1 MHADVP
7 NATVHQ
13 IGLIVDYSDYF
24 GIKRVIRGTQRG
36 YSSKPLNIAFLNVF
50 WYLNGRYRHIFIP

>member
-24 GIKRVIRGTQRG
+24 GIKRVMQRLAVLI
-36 YSSKPLNIAFLNVF
+36 K
-50 WYLNGRYRHIFIP
+50 